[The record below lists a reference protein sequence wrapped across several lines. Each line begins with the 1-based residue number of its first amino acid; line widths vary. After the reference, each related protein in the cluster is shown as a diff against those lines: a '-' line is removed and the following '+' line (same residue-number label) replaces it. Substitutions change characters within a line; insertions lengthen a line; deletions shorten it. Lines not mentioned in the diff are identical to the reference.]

1 MSKISED
8 YESHTYLS
16 FVYYDKICGKYRSRQ
31 HHRVGI
37 KPQVKTTTW
46 VADHIIIFI
55 MYSVVW
61 VNSDN
66 KYFSVP

>member
-1 MSKISED
+1 MTKSVAST
-8 YESHTYLS
+8 S
-16 FVYYDKICGKYRSRQ
+16 RSRQ

-66 KYFSVP
+66 KYF